1 MFYNGTMNMSAPIKL
16 VPKGVEP
23 TPEPDAACDCTP
35 MTLVNEQVAEN
46 ARLLSALA
54 DPTRL
59 GIVSLLAG
67 ADEPVCVCEI
77 VPRFN
82 LGQPTISHHLRVLR
96 EARLVDCEK
105 RGMWVYYWINRD
117 VFATVTDYLNNLQRT
132 LSGALTL

>member
-1 MFYNGTMNMSAPIKL
+1 MNTSAPISFIA
-16 VPKGVEP
+16 KGVEP
-23 TPEPDAACDCTP
+23 QPEASCDCAP
-35 MTLVNEQVAEN
+35 ATLINDQVATN

-59 GIVSLLAG
+59 SIVSMLAS

-77 VPRFN
+77 VPRFE

-105 RGMWVYYWINRD
+105 RGLWVYYWLNRD
-117 VFATVTDYLNNLQRT
+117 VFATVTDYLTNLQRMT
-132 LSGALTL
+132 SGALAL

>member
-1 MFYNGTMNMSAPIKL
+1 MTTSVPINL
-16 VPKGVEP
+16 IPKGTKP
-23 TPEPDAACDCTP
+23 QPETDESCNCTP
-35 MTLVNEQVAEN
+35 ATLVNDQVAAN

-59 GIVSLLAG
+59 GIVSMLAG

-77 VPRFN
+77 VPRFE

-105 RGMWVYYWINRD
+105 RGLWVYYWLNRD
-117 VFATVTDYLNNLQRT
+117 VFSTVAEYLNMLQRMT
-132 LSGALTL
+132 SGALAL

>member
-1 MFYNGTMNMSAPIKL
+1 MSTSAPIKL
-16 VPKGVEP
+16 IPKVVEP
-23 TPEPDAACDCTP
+23 QPEPDASCDCSP
-35 MTLVNEQVAEN
+35 KVLVNEQVTAN

-54 DPTRL
+54 DTTRL

-77 VPRFN
+77 VPRFD

-105 RGMWVYYWINRD
+105 RGLWVYYWLNRD
-117 VFATVTDYLNNLQRT
+117 VFASVADYLTNLQRIT
-132 LSGALTL
+132 SGALAL